1 MRETSHLLLTS
12 RLGGVLSAA
21 RPVECTRPKSL
32 VMGLPCVFVIGLLA
46 SAIKPR
52 LPVIGADVRQIREP
66 RSGETA
72 NAFDAQGPD
81 GPFLQDLGSV
91 FERRGAHGA
100 PQTIPLRVEQRSPL
114 DQCQHI
120 RTGLAESAHDQAPN
134 GAKLLH
140 APFDRAL
147 HPLRSPVPPL
157 IDLASLGMHFPV
169 DRTRSPGDRSVS
181 RIQYPVCW
189 PDTEWYRKTGS

>member
-100 PQTIPLRVEQRSPL
+100 PQTIPLSVEQRSPP
-114 DQCQHI
+114 DQCQYI
-120 RTGLAESAHDQAPN
+120 LVYS
-134 GAKLLH
+134 
-140 APFDRAL
+140 
-147 HPLRSPVPPL
+147 
-157 IDLASLGMHFPV
+157 I
-169 DRTRSPGDRSVS
+169 
-181 RIQYPVCW
+181 
-189 PDTEWYRKTGS
+189 